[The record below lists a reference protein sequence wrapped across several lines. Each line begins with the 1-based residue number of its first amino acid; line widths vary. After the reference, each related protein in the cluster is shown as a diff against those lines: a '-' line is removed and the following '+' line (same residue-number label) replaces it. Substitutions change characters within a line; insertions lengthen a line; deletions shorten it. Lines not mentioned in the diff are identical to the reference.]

1 MENQLL
7 GDESL
12 IVNCSVIK
20 GDFYGHSLVWVAQ
33 IYQESDS
40 CSVSR
45 PSKLYRLSIW
55 QTTETHFSHF
65 SAIQHLVRALFLVYR
80 QHLAVYPHGRRD
92 RQLSVASFWR
102 TLIPFMRTPWSPIPK
117 ASLLKIILLVRFQHV
132 NFKGTQ
138 QAQVLYPISRW
149 GDGMPSLRKC
159 EPGMHCISYC
169 CQKHCLSTLPCSTLA
184 YILSA
189 QDELFPPS
197 RFFHP
202 FPDGSPH
209 ALLEERLWD
218 SWMAAS
224 CTLGKHLAW
233 GYDRGPFVAGHRGP
247 RTCSFYPVTL
257 LDPYELSHP
266 RF

>member
-1 MENQLL
+1 MWILKEHN
-7 GDESL
+7 
-12 IVNCSVIK
+12 K
-20 GDFYGHSLVWVAQ
+20 HSTL
-33 IYQESDS
+33 
-40 CSVSR
+40 
-45 PSKLYRLSIW
+45 
-55 QTTETHFSHF
+55 SHF
-65 SAIQHLVRALFLVYR
+65 KVR
-80 QHLAVYPHGRRD
+80 
-92 RQLSVASFWR
+92 
-102 TLIPFMRTPWSPIPK
+102 
-117 ASLLKIILLVRFQHV
+117 
-132 NFKGTQ
+132 
-138 QAQVLYPISRW
+138 RW
-149 GDGMPSLRKC
+149 MPSLRKC

-184 YILSA
+184 YILSYIHPFFHTSTIHTFLS

-209 ALLEERLWD
+209 ALLEERLRD

-247 RTCSFYPVTL
+247 RTCSFYPMTL